1 MFDVKDKALQKYA
14 PANDDRNMADFN
26 PDKVAMV
33 GFHEEQFTT

>member
-14 PANDDRNMADFN
+14 PTNNDRNMAGFN

-33 GFHEEQFTT
+33 GFQEEWFTT